1 MEKFSYENWEEN
13 LLQNLF
19 GLNFAAKYF
28 LCAEASPLLTAFEW
42 RIVGELYISWIWT
55 DNILTKSAIL
65 TDYIVYEL

>member
-28 LCAEASPLLTAFEW
+28 LCAEASPLLMAFEW
-42 RIVGELYISWIWT
+42 RIVGELYIS
-55 DNILTKSAIL
+55 
-65 TDYIVYEL
+65 